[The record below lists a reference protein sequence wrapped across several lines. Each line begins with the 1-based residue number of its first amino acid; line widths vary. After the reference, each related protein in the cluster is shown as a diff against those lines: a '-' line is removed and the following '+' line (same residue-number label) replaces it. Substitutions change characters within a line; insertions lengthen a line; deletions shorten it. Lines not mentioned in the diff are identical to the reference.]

1 MGESIDGKRR
11 DVKEVREVERRERE
25 VEKEGSVSF
34 YFLLTFFVS
43 RDIRTFALLSSPNS
57 GSTGQANTV
66 FGVHL

>member
-1 MGESIDGKRR
+1 M
-11 DVKEVREVERRERE
+11 REVERRERE

>member
-1 MGESIDGKRR
+1 M
-11 DVKEVREVERRERE
+11 ERRERE

-43 RDIRTFALLSSPNS
+43 RDILTFALLSSPNS